1 MEDTVLYAFWLLV
14 TALFTFAAVYVWIVY
29 WLVREPLPGEMVWL
43 FLGMAFVFGCN
54 AFIRSGQVWVDPEH
68 MQVLSRAASFVS
80 GINAVVTVVLLAQS
94 YNGRV
99 SNRMSLRRQAGK
111 LWNDLRS

>member
-1 MEDTVLYAFWLLV
+1 MADTVLYAFWLLV
-14 TALFTFAAVYVWIVY
+14 TALFTFAAVYAWIVY
-29 WLVREPLPGEMVWL
+29 RLVREPLPGELVWL

-68 MQVLSRAASFVS
+68 VVVLSRAASFVS
-80 GINAVVTVVLLAQS
+80 GINAVVAVVLLAQS

-99 SNRMSLRRQAGK
+99 AGKISLWRQARK
-111 LWNDLRS
+111 LWQDLRD